1 MKLYKYRTISN
12 NTLAI
17 FKTNSLYLSPVS
29 DLNDLY
35 DALVKYN
42 SKRLSGMN
50 YDSKKYEN
58 FIKNMRV
65 CALSEVDDSIL
76 MWGHYSNSFKGLVI
90 EIDISKEKVHKINYI
105 LEDKLLEE
113 TEKLL
118 KDIKKSKIKE
128 KYLSYKTKSWE
139 YENEYRIINCRG
151 KKK

>member
-50 YDSKKYEN
+50 YDSKKYESL
-58 FIKNMRV
+58 
-65 CALSEVDDSIL
+65 C
-76 MWGHYSNSFKGLVI
+76 FK
-90 EIDISKEKVHKINYI
+90 
-105 LEDKLLEE
+105 
-113 TEKLL
+113 
-118 KDIKKSKIKE
+118 
-128 KYLSYKTKSWE
+128 
-139 YENEYRIINCRG
+139 
-151 KKK
+151 